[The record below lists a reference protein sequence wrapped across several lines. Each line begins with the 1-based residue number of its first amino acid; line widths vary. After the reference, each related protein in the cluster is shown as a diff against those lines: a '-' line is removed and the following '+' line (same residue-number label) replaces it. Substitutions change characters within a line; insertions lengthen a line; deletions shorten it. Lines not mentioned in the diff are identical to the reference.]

1 MIVNLH
7 GGHNPKGKIAC
18 GAVGLLDESEQDRI
32 IKNKVISILRANGHT
47 VYDCTEDNGTSQSD
61 VLKKIVTKCNAHK
74 VDLDVSI
81 HFNSGANDTN
91 GNGATTGSEV
101 WICKDGSSSKTAAQ
115 RIVNNLASV
124 GFKNRGVKTS
134 TGLYVLRKTKS
145 PALLVEV
152 CFVDDKDDYNLY
164 INNVDRIAKAIAD
177 GIVGVTLSSGNSTSS
192 TPAPTP
198 TTTNQLYRVRKS
210 WSDVKSQTGAY
221 NNLDNAKRE
230 CGSGY
235 NVYDANGNVVY
246 SNGGNAT
253 STPKPSASTQSKPSG
268 NSLVRL
274 GQQHAINFTG
284 HTIAVDGLVGKETNR
299 MKARVLQH
307 AINLDYKKGIGEDG
321 IFGNKSKSALGSHY
335 VKKGEKQYMVTAAEI
350 LMYLNGIDPNGVE
363 CPGKYGNGLVRASKQ
378 KFGDDGL
385 KITASEFLK
394 LI

>member
-1 MIVNLH
+1 MASFNLH

-61 VLKKIVTKCNAHK
+61 VLKKIVAKCNAHK

-101 WICKDGSSSKTAAQ
+101 WIYKDSSSSKTAAQ

-134 TGLYVLRKTKS
+134 TGLYVLKKTKS

-177 GIVGVTLSSGNSTSS
+177 GIVGATLSSGNSAPS
-192 TPAPTP
+192 TPTPTP

-221 NNLDNAKRE
+221 KDLSNAKRE
-230 CGSGY
+230 CPNGY
-235 NVYDANGNVVY
+235 SVFDSNGNVVY
-246 SNGGNAT
+246 TNGTIQVTNTAPT
-253 STPKPSASTQSKPSG
+253 VTAKPSAPASSSSTTSKYYLANTRVRGWQSAMNKGFDLKGNDVLVVDGKFGEASQSCASSHNLWSG
-268 NSLVRL
+268 QKHNCPT
-274 GQQHAINFTG
+274 AINWLRKTLHDTYRFTKLPTTG
-284 HTIAVDGLVGKETNR
+284 KWDAYLTTCVKVFQKNRGLTQDGRVGLITTYY
-299 MKARVLQH
+299 L
-307 AINLDYKKGIGEDG
+307 LKG
-321 IFGNKSKSALGSHY
+321 
-335 VKKGEKQYMVTAAEI
+335 
-350 LMYLNGIDPNGVE
+350 
-363 CPGKYGNGLVRASKQ
+363 
-378 KFGDDGL
+378 
-385 KITASEFLK
+385 
-394 LI
+394 